1 MIGGKYTNDKSL
13 GEGGL
18 RGGGVDMVLDG
29 GAETGIG
36 IKSTALRK
44 NNQQAMSQIVGVGA
58 KRSKE
63 SQLK

>member
-1 MIGGKYTNDKSL
+1 MVTLSNINNSDGIMIGGKYTNDKSL
-13 GEGGL
+13 GDGGL

-44 NNQQAMSQIVGVGA
+44 NN
-58 KRSKE
+58 
-63 SQLK
+63 